1 MKNHFSLQLQHHETI
16 HEAATYGSLRP
27 YRESP
32 LLARARRT
40 ESFHGY
46 RDFQAVG
53 SNRTVERAVPENG
66 DLGPTHAEAT
76 WAAGGR
82 EGSEKK
88 SPGAEARGAR
98 ETESGLEAHRIAEAV
113 LEPKKRSS
121 EDENESR
128 VELKKKGF
136 EGGGFLGRKKAPYLA
151 SSPSTSDGGA
161 DSPGAASPP
170 PPKTAPS
177 PRHKRGDSSG
187 QECSL

>member
-1 MKNHFSLQLQHHETI
+1 M
-16 HEAATYGSLRP
+16 
-27 YRESP
+27 
-32 LLARARRT
+32 LARARRT

-121 EDENESR
+121 EDKNSDRAGVRGPKRRRQRHGKKVVGNYFKMPAMKRKGTDQLAQKNFLMVENNLS
-128 VELKKKGF
+128 VF
-136 EGGGFLGRKKAPYLA
+136 
-151 SSPSTSDGGA
+151 TD
-161 DSPGAASPP
+161 
-170 PPKTAPS
+170 
-177 PRHKRGDSSG
+177 
-187 QECSL
+187 